1 MDTAVLIAIIA
12 IVIVVVV
19 AGLFIMSRRSGD
31 ADTATLAPPTDDPA
45 SGAPPAAPPVDTDL
59 RGRLSR
65 SRSALAASLAG
76 VFSSDTLDDETW
88 NDLEDALV
96 MADVGPGTASEVV
109 AAVKSDRPASAAD
122 AQAALRA
129 HLVEVLD
136 RPDRGLSIRSTPS
149 VVVVVGVNGSGKT
162 TSIAKIANDLVSE
175 DKSVVLGAAD
185 TFRAA
190 ADTQLRTW
198 GDRVGVPVVSGAEGS
213 DPASVAYEAYQRA
226 ASEGA
231 DAVIV
236 DTAGRLH
243 SQTNLMD
250 ELGKVVRVLDRESG
264 GIDEILLVLDGTV
277 GQNGLAQAHAFTDAV
292 GVTGVVITKLDGTA
306 KGGVAIAIERDLDVP
321 VKLIGVGESMDDLI
335 PFVPEDFVDALVAQ

>member
-1 MDTAVLIAIIA
+1 MDPLLIAIIA
-12 IVIVVVV
+12 VVTIVVVV
-19 AGLFIMSRRSGD
+19 GAIVLARRSGD
-31 ADTATLAPPTDDPA
+31 TDTATLAPPEE
-45 SGAPPAAPPVDTDL
+45 PAAPAPPRPSTDL
-59 RGRLSR
+59 RSRLGR

-76 VFSSDTLDDETW
+76 VFASGSLDEDTW
-88 NDLEDALV
+88 NGLEDALV
-96 MADVGPGTASEVV
+96 MADVGPGTASDVV
-109 AAVKSDRPASAAD
+109 AAVKTDHPSTAD
-122 AQAALRA
+122 EAQAALRA
-129 HLVEVLD
+129 HLIEVLD
-136 RPDRGLSIRSTPS
+136 RDDRSLAISSRPA

-162 TSIAKIANDLVSE
+162 TSIAKIANDLVAE
-175 DKSVVLGAAD
+175 GKTVVLGAAD

-226 ASEGA
+226 SSDGA

-243 SQTNLMD
+243 SRSNLMD
-250 ELGKVVRVLDRESG
+250 ELGKVVRVLQRESG
-264 GIDEILLVLDGTV
+264 GIDEVLLVLDGTV

-306 KGGVAIAIERDLDVP
+306 RGGVAIAIELDLDVP
-321 VKLIGVGESMDDLI
+321 VKLIGVGEGMDDLI
-335 PFVPEDFVDALVAQ
+335 PFVPEEFVDALVAP